1 MKIKLD
7 ENLPASLAET
17 LHQAGHDT
25 DTVPDE
31 GLSGQPDTL
40 VWQAAQQNG
49 RLLITQDLD
58 FSDIHQYRPG
68 THHGILLIRL
78 AEPSRSQL
86 LMCISCRLIQ
96 TEDLE
101 SWSGCFVV
109 ATERK
114 VRIRH
119 PD

>member
-7 ENLPASLAET
+7 ET
-17 LHQAGHDT
+17 LRQTGFDT
-25 DTVPDE
+25 DTVPEE
-31 GLSGQPDTL
+31 GLTGQSDPV
-40 VWQAAQQNG
+40 VWQAAQQSG

-58 FSDIHQYRPG
+58 FSDIHQYQPG

-86 LMCISCRLIQ
+86 LMCIRRLIQ
-96 TEDLE
+96 TEDLD

>member
-17 LHQAGHDT
+17 LRQAGHDT
-25 DTVPDE
+25 DTVPGE
-31 GLSGQPDTL
+31 GLTGQPDPV
-40 VWQAAQQNG
+40 VWQAAQKSG

-78 AEPSRSQL
+78 AEPSCSQL
-86 LMCISCRLIQ
+86 LMCISRLIQ

>member
-1 MKIKLD
+1 VKIKLD
-7 ENLPASLAET
+7 ENLPASLAEM
-17 LHQAGHDT
+17 LRQAGHDT
-25 DTVPDE
+25 DTVPEE
-31 GLSGQPDTL
+31 GLAGQPDPV
-40 VWQAAQQNG
+40 VWKMTQQSG

-58 FSDIHQYRPG
+58 FSDIQQYQPG

-78 AEPSRSQL
+78 ADPSRSQL
-86 LMCISCRLIQ
+86 LTCVRRLIQ